1 MTWGGSHVS
10 PENIQAMEQILIIL
24 SGRQGPELNMYLA

>member
-1 MTWGGSHVS
+1 MTRGGSHVS

-24 SGRQGPELNMYLA
+24 SGRQVMS

>member
-1 MTWGGSHVS
+1 MDGTKTWGGSHVS

-24 SGRQGPELNMYLA
+24 SGRQVMS